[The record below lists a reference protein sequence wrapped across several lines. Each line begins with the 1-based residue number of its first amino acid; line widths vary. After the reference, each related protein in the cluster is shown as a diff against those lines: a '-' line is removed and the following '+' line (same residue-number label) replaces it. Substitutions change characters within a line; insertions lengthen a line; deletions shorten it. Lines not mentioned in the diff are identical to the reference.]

1 LDEHGTNDG
10 LSRRALIK
18 RALLAGGYAAPVLV
32 SMGAPAGV
40 AAATPP
46 MTADLAVTKTVNT
59 AFPVVASSVTFTVS
73 VTNNG
78 PIAATGVLLN
88 DTLPAGLTF
97 VSATP
102 GQGAY
107 NGASGVWTI
116 GTLAAA
122 QTVTLTIVATAA
134 GPAGVA
140 RTNTATVTSATAD
153 PNLANNSASATVTPQ
168 AAPTAD
174 IAVTKAV
181 NIATPIVSTNVT
193 FTVNVTNNGPSDA
206 SGVIVNDA
214 LPAGLAFVG
223 ATPSQGTYNST
234 TGMWTIG
241 MLAAGQG
248 VVLSIVAT
256 ATRPVGTARTNTAT
270 LAASSPTDP
279 NLANNSASATVTPQ
293 AAPTADIAVTKTVNI
308 ASPIAGSAVTFTATV
323 TNNGPN
329 AATGVVVMDSVP
341 AGFTFTS
348 ATPSQGTYSSATGI
362 WTIGALAVGQS
373 VTLMM
378 SGTVGLATVTN
389 IATLT
394 ASSPTDPNAA
404 NNSASAVVTPQPPT
418 ADIAVTKTVDNPTPR
433 VEGAIIFTVTVTNN
447 GPNAATSVVVSD
459 PTPAGLSFVTVMTA
473 TGSYNSGTGV
483 WTIGALAVG
492 QSATLTMQ
500 GSVLEA
506 TVTNVATVTA
516 SSPTD
521 PVPGNNSAS
530 ATAIPVIP
538 V

>member
-1 LDEHGTNDG
+1 
-10 LSRRALIK
+10 
-18 RALLAGGYAAPVLV
+18 
-32 SMGAPAGV
+32 
-40 AAATPP
+40 
-46 MTADLAVTKTVNT
+46 VTKTVN
-59 AFPVVASSVTFTVS
+59 F
-73 VTNNG
+73 
-78 PIAATGVLLN
+78 
-88 DTLPAGLTF
+88 
-97 VSATP
+97 
-102 GQGAY
+102 
-107 NGASGVWTI
+107 
-116 GTLAAA
+116 
-122 QTVTLTIVATAA
+122 
-134 GPAGVA
+134 
-140 RTNTATVTSATAD
+140 
-153 PNLANNSASATVTPQ
+153 
-168 AAPTAD
+168 
-174 IAVTKAV
+174 
-181 NIATPIVSTNVT
+181 
-193 FTVNVTNNGPSDA
+193 
-206 SGVIVNDA
+206 
-214 LPAGLAFVG
+214 
-223 ATPSQGTYNST
+223 
-234 TGMWTIG
+234 
-241 MLAAGQG
+241 
-248 VVLSIVAT
+248 
-256 ATRPVGTARTNTAT
+256 
-270 LAASSPTDP
+270 
-279 NLANNSASATVTPQ
+279 
-293 AAPTADIAVTKTVNI
+293 

-341 AGFTFTS
+341 AGFTFTN

-378 SGTVGLATVTN
+378 SGTVGLATVIN